1 MKNATERQGQSPEEN
16 EFNNA
21 LEEVLREGVRKML
34 QSAIENEVSEY
45 IEKHSSLKDECGK
58 HKAVRNG
65 HMPERKILTGIGPI
79 SIKQPRVV

>member
-21 LEEVLREGVRKML
+21 LEEVLREGTRKML
-34 QSAIENEVSEY
+34 QSAIENEVFEY
-45 IEKHSSLKDECGK
+45 IEKHFYIKDECGK

-65 HMPERKILTGIGPI
+65 HKKLPLDVFYGN
-79 SIKQPRVV
+79 S